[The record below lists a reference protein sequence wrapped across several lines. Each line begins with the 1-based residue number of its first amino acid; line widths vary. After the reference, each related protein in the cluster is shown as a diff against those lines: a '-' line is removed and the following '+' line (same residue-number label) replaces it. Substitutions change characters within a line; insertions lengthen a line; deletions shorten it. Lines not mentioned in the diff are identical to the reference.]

1 MAGILNPSGTTPDAN
16 KERPWVFALLIVPMA
31 VLSNGVISGGLS
43 FLLSKQ
49 GVPMARSASI
59 ISLLNLPQTIYFLWS
74 PITDFWIRRRT
85 WLMLAATTSAIGLVI
100 FFQIKNLAS
109 PAAVSL
115 LFLSACFAQ
124 LVVAACGGI
133 MGSLRSEAVRR
144 RASSFYQGGSLAF
157 GAAGIYA
164 VATLAER
171 MSLGHLGWVIAA
183 MVALPSLVAL
193 AAPKQDVITAES
205 ASAIFKRIGRE
216 FRGTFFRW
224 KALPYTLVV
233 LFPMGSGAAIGLLPG
248 LATDYHISGQQVAW
262 MNGLAG
268 SALTALGA
276 LAATLIPVRVRA
288 SVGYILVC
296 LVNEAT
302 LVVLWL
308 GPLRPSTYFIGATL
322 YLFTI
327 GTCYAMFTAVVLEFL
342 GDSGKS
348 GSARYS
354 IINSM
359 GNVPVVYMIAVDG
372 LGYGRWGTRG
382 LPAADA
388 VVGFLGGT
396 LLLIH
401 FLSRKRATPEGIDS
415 TASIKD
421 VRG

>member
-1 MAGILNPSGTTPDAN
+1 MAGILNPSGTTPNAN
-16 KERPWVFALLIVPMA
+16 KERPWVFALLIIPMA

-49 GVPMARSASI
+49 GVDMARGASI

-74 PITDFWIRRRT
+74 PITDFWIKRRT
-85 WLMLAATTSAIGLVI
+85 WLMLAATTGAIGVAI
-100 FFQIKNLAS
+100 VFQIPNLAS
-109 PAAVSL
+109 PAAVTL

-133 MGSLRSEAVRR
+133 MGSLRSEEVRR

-157 GAAGIYA
+157 GAAGIFV
-164 VATLAER
+164 VASLAER
-171 MSLGHLGWVIAA
+171 MKQGNLGWIIAG
-183 MVALPSLVAL
+183 MIALPSLVAL

-205 ASAIFKRIGRE
+205 ASEIFKRIGRE
-216 FRGTFFRW
+216 FKTTFFRW
-224 KALPYTLVV
+224 KALPYIAVMT
-233 LFPMGSGAAIGLLPG
+233 FPMGSGAAIGLLPG

-276 LAATLIPVRVRA
+276 LAATLIPVKVRA

-296 LVNEAT
+296 LVNEVT

-308 GPLRPSTYFIGATL
+308 GPLRPSTYFIGTTL

-342 GDSGKS
+342 GNSGKS

-359 GNVPVVYMIAVDG
+359 GDLPPAYMTAMDG

-388 VVGFLGGT
+388 VVGLLGGAA
-396 LLLIH
+396 LLAY
-401 FLSRKRATPEGIDS
+401 FLSQNRATPDPA
-415 TASIKD
+415 ASINELP
-421 VRG
+421 G

>member
-1 MAGILNPSGTTPDAN
+1 MAGILNPSGTTTGTI
-16 KERPWVFALLIVPMA
+16 KERPWVFALLIIPMA

-49 GVPMARSASI
+49 GVDMARSASI

-85 WLMLAATTSAIGLVI
+85 WLMLAATTGAIGLVI
-100 FFQIKNLAS
+100 FFHIHNLAS
-109 PAAVSL
+109 PAAVTL

-144 RASSFYQGGSLAF
+144 HASSFYQGGSLAF
-157 GAAGIYA
+157 GAAGIYV

-171 MSLGHLGWVIAA
+171 MSLGHLGWVVAA

-193 AAPKQDVITAES
+193 AAPKQDVLRAES
-205 ASAIFKRIGRE
+205 ASAVFKRIGRE

-224 KALPYTLVV
+224 KALPYTVLI

-248 LATDYHISGQQVAW
+248 LAADYRVSGQQVAW

-276 LAATLIPVRVRA
+276 LAANLIPVRVRA

-396 LLLIH
+396 LMLAH
-401 FLSRKRATPEGIDS
+401 FLSQKRATPDHA
-415 TASIKD
+415 TSINEIP
-421 VRG
+421 G